1 MVAGD
6 TPSTRRAHQPALD
19 GLRGVAVAMVL
30 LFHGG
35 VSWMTGGYVGVSV
48 FFTLSGFLITGLLL
62 SEHHETGHVSLGR
75 FFSRR
80 ARRLMPASLL
90 CLTLI
95 AVAAAVGAFDGLPH
109 VRRDILASLLQVA
122 NWNALSNGTSYAD
135 LIARSSGQ
143 LGPVDHFWS
152 LSIEEQFYWIW
163 PLVCLGLFRLRRRVS
178 PAVSVVGLAIIF
190 VVAAPVVAHVWGPNA
205 AYWATPARMGE
216 ILVGA
221 ALAALMSGRDWRGRY
236 VPWLGLAGLVV
247 IVLAG
252 VTWPADGGPAYHGW
266 LGAFALASV
275 ALIVGLQPQ
284 SPLQRAFSVRPL
296 VHLGRISY
304 GVYLFHWPVIA
315 IMTERRT
322 GVGGWGLFAIWV
334 TVTLVIAELSF
345 HLLEQPIRNRTA
357 PVRVVATG
365 MASAMAMV
373 AVLVLIVVPVP
384 DSVFSGSTD
393 VPATF
398 ATTAPPT
405 PQPTPPPT
413 SAPSSSEGSSTTSV
427 VATSTTVPAP
437 AEPVQMLLLGDSTAM
452 ALGEGMQ
459 VWATAR
465 PAEVQLASLAA
476 PGCGVVRGSVMF
488 GDGGGVFRSRCDE
501 VLDRDL
507 PQLLATTVPD
517 VVAVMVTV
525 PDTVERLWSDAEG
538 PLHPTDARYAARML
552 ADYRALSDELLAAGV
567 AHIAWIAPPFPA
579 ANWLGST
586 TGEVNV
592 ADWAVYEDTLRAVAA
607 EHPDVS
613 TVVRVDEW
621 FAAHD
626 TDNTIRTDGL
636 HMSPAG
642 ALRVMDEFLGAE
654 LLRLARS

>member
-1 MVAGD
+1 MGD
-6 TPSTRRAHQPALD
+6 GDITSTRRAHQPALD
-19 GLRGVAVAMVL
+19 GLRGLAVAMVL

-62 SEHHETGHVSLGR
+62 TEHQGTGRVSLGR

-90 CLTLI
+90 CLTGI

-163 PLVCLGLFRLRRRVS
+163 PLVCLGLLRVRRRVPPTLS
-178 PAVSVVGLAIIF
+178 LVGLAVVF
-190 VVAAPVVAHVWGPNA
+190 VAAAPVVAHVWGPNA

-221 ALAALMSGRDWRGRY
+221 ALAALVSGRELRGR
-236 VPWLGLAGLVV
+236 VLPWLGLAGLVA
-247 IVLAG
+247 IVFAG

-266 LGAFALASV
+266 LGVFALASA
-275 ALIVGLQPQ
+275 ALIVGLQAQ
-284 SPLQRAFSVRPL
+284 SPLQRAFSAQPL

-315 IMTERRT
+315 IVTERRI

-334 TVTLVIAELSF
+334 VITLVIAELSF
-345 HLLEQPIRNRTA
+345 HLLEQPIRNRTS

-373 AVLVLIVVPVP
+373 ALLVVIVVPVP

-398 ATTAPPT
+398 ATTV
-405 PQPTPPPT
+405 PPT
-413 SAPSSSEGSSTTSV
+413 SGSSPAPTSTESRVPTSSIAASSTT
-427 VATSTTVPAP
+427 APAP
-437 AEPVQMLLLGDSTAM
+437 SEPIQVLLLGDSTAM

-459 VWATAR
+459 DWAAAR

-476 PGCGVVRGSVMF
+476 PGCGLVRGSVMF
-488 GDGGGVFRSRCDE
+488 GDGGGVFRARCDQ
-501 VLDRDL
+501 VLDQDL

-517 VVAVMVTV
+517 LVVVMVTV
-525 PDTVERLWSDAEG
+525 PDNVERLWSDTEG
-538 PLHPTDARYAARML
+538 PLRPTDPRYASRML
-552 ADYRALSDELLAAGV
+552 ADYRTISDELVAAGV
-567 AHIAWIAPPFPA
+567 EHIAWLAPPLPA

-586 TGEVNV
+586 TGEL
-592 ADWAVYEDTLRAVAA
+592 DPSGLAVYDDTLLAVAA
-607 EHPDVS
+607 DHPDVS
-613 TVVRVDEW
+613 TVVRVDDW

-626 TDNTIRTDGL
+626 TDNTIREDGL
-636 HMSPAG
+636 HMSPTG

-654 LLRLARS
+654 LLRLVHR